1 MVGRA
6 TGKIHWR
13 NIQISWKK
21 EQTHKI
27 LPFKLCFSDLERVV
41 VSFNEISS
49 RRCYIP
55 RLPNIMIMEFQ
66 IVNVNIVFF
75 SSTLFKS
82 TNYHAPWVIKFSVL
96 FLRSAQRTFYGLRR
110 LSFINWKKK
119 KKKSVMYSNVI
130 LFLVFLI
137 HGNAKNFPNI

>member
-55 RLPNIMIMEFQ
+55 RLPNIMIMEIQ
-66 IVNVNIVFF
+66 IVNVNIVFSPLPCLSQQTIMLHGL
-75 SSTLFKS
+75 SS
-82 TNYHAPWVIKFSVL
+82 
-96 FLRSAQRTFYGLRR
+96 
-110 LSFINWKKK
+110 
-119 KKKSVMYSNVI
+119 
-130 LFLVFLI
+130 LVFYS
-137 HGNAKNFPNI
+137 